1 MIHGNCK
8 SQKNSLKQRLFFDAK
23 SVFWHKN
30 TLPCASFVNLGVF
43 AIFSFN
49 VCTEAVSVS
58 PFVNLQWMATQCLF
72 SLCLKQLLQAKTA
85 QKCIQKN
92 RFWLLPFCLPAD
104 DCNFTKFQWGT
115 TNSKKWVHFLRCL
128 LWLRHGRPKQ
138 DRKAFRPW
146 DGQENRR

>member
-58 PFVNLQWMATQCLF
+58 PFVNLQWMATQVCFDTKTQAMQLFLTQKHTTVCVFCELRRFCNIFFQCLHRSSF
-72 SLCLKQLLQAKTA
+72 RKPICQFAMNGNASMFWHKNAGNATIFDTKTHY
-85 QKCIQKN
+85 
-92 RFWLLPFCLPAD
+92 R
-104 DCNFTKFQWGT
+104 
-115 TNSKKWVHFLRCL
+115 VRL
-128 LWLRHGRPKQ
+128 LWT
-138 DRKAFRPW
+138 
-146 DGQENRR
+146 